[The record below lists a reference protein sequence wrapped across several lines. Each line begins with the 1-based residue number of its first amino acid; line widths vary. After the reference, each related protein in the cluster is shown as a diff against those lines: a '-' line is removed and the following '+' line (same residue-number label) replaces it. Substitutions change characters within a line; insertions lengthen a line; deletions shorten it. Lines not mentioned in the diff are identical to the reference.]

1 MNEIKDS
8 EEERERKKRRG
19 AKKRKKVM
27 QLLHLCLLKKIIF
40 YSILFN
46 IWIPSSYWYRY
57 RTTIERRRN

>member
-27 QLLHLCLLKKIIF
+27 QLLHLCLLKNNILF
-40 YSILFN
+40 YSVQYN
-46 IWIPSSYWYRY
+46 
-57 RTTIERRRN
+57 